1 MDFKYREYIN
11 KKKQFEEGETM
22 EKKLTHFRI
31 GQIVNTQGLK
41 GEVRV
46 YPYVDDI
53 NRFDNLESFYLDKN
67 FDKKYEVER
76 VRYKGNM
83 VIMKIKDIDSI
94 ELAEKIKSKN
104 LYISREDSV
113 DLDEDEFFI
122 ADLIG
127 LDVFTVA
134 GDKVGVLKDVLQYSA
149 NDVYVVKGD
158 NDKEYL
164 IPSTL
169 KFVPE
174 INIEEKKMII
184 DPIKGMLD

>member
-1 MDFKYREYIN
+1 MKE
-11 KKKQFEEGETM
+11 
-22 EKKLTHFRI
+22 KLTHFRI

-53 NRFDNLESFYLDKN
+53 NRFDDIESFYLNKN
-67 FDKKYEVER
+67 LNEEFEVER

-83 VIMKIKDIDSI
+83 VIMKIKGIDSI

-104 LYISREDSV
+104 LYISRENSV

-127 LDVFTVA
+127 LEVFTVA

-164 IPSTL
+164 IPSTM

-174 INIEEKKMII
+174 INLEDKKMII

>member
-1 MDFKYREYIN
+1 MKE
-11 KKKQFEEGETM
+11 
-22 EKKLTHFRI
+22 KLTHFRI

-53 NRFDNLESFYLDKN
+53 NRFDKLENFYLDKN
-67 FDKKYEVER
+67 FNQEFEVER

-83 VIMKIKDIDSI
+83 VIMKIKGVDSV
-94 ELAEKIKSKN
+94 EMAERLKTKN
-104 LYISREDSV
+104 LYVSRENSV

-134 GDKVGVLKDVLQYSA
+134 GEKVGTLKDVLQYSA

-184 DPIKGMLD
+184 NPIKGMLD

>member
-1 MDFKYREYIN
+1 MKE
-11 KKKQFEEGETM
+11 
-22 EKKLTHFRI
+22 KLTHFRI

-53 NRFDNLESFYLDKN
+53 NRFDELENFYLDKN
-67 FDKKYEVER
+67 FNQEFEVER
-76 VRYKGNM
+76 VR
-83 VIMKIKDIDSI
+83 
-94 ELAEKIKSKN
+94 
-104 LYISREDSV
+104 SRENSV

-134 GDKVGVLKDVLQYSA
+134 GEKVGTLKDVLQYSA

>member
-1 MDFKYREYIN
+1 MKE
-11 KKKQFEEGETM
+11 
-22 EKKLTHFRI
+22 KLTHFRI

-53 NRFDNLESFYLDKN
+53 NRFDDLESFYLDKN
-67 FDKKYEVER
+67 FNNEYEVER

-83 VIMKIKDIDSI
+83 VIMKIKGIDSV
-94 ELAEKIKSKN
+94 EMAEKIKTKN

-127 LDVFTVA
+127 IEVFTVS
-134 GDKVGVLKDVLQYSA
+134 GEKVGILKDVLQYSA
-149 NDVYVVKGD
+149 NDVYVVKDD

-164 IPSTL
+164 IPSTM

-174 INIEEKKMII
+174 INLEEKKMII